1 MGRIQTW
8 GEAGNVRGLP
18 GPEEQHLHPG
28 LQWGREGRSV
38 APISRRGHTSLSPA
52 KGRHA
57 CRHPHSSGLERGLWA
72 PEAPGVP
79 ALLSSKGPARARQ
92 PGRHHL
98 DSPGLPCDPTS
109 LRPGDPNTR
118 QLHKEK
124 PTVVPA
130 LGHAGSPWPVYGQ
143 GSPGTHRTGHC
154 THRPGGLLGQ
164 GHPTC
169 PLGMELHS
177 SSAWMTAMSLPMSL
191 LGHLLVPSGSF
202 PLGRSC
208 CVSCGFA
215 SSRAS
220 SSCDPLLS

>member
-1 MGRIQTW
+1 M
-8 GEAGNVRGLP
+8 
-18 GPEEQHLHPG
+18 
-28 LQWGREGRSV
+28 

-109 LRPGDPNTR
+109 LRPGLPSTR

-130 LGHAGSPWPVYGQ
+130 LGHPRSPWPVYGQ
-143 GSPGTHRTGHC
+143 GSPGTQDRALHTQAWRVTGPRLSQMSTGEIHSSA
-154 THRPGGLLGQ
+154 TWLRAVHLPKS
-164 GHPTC
+164 
-169 PLGMELHS
+169 LHS
-177 SSAWMTAMSLPMSL
+177 
-191 LGHLLVPSGSF
+191 HLLVPSGPF
-202 PLGRSC
+202 PPGRSC

-215 SSRAS
+215 SSRAG
-220 SSCDPLLS
+220 SSCDPHLS